1 MKKRAA
7 TDLKARKARLA
18 AVLAADDKQYEL
30 EFMAALET
38 PEQVRAKMAER
49 LTGMKAQREE
59 ERAQLVQHALERKFK
74 METDDFR
81 KEETAFMVAGT
92 QIEREKQLMD
102 KKAKLEQ
109 AIVEEQVY
117 AKLWMLDHQKKVQR
131 EQDEAATKKK
141 KVQETLNIL
150 TWQQDTVA
158 QAKQVEQ
165 AKRAREQ
172 DMLKHQWA
180 KEIEADKE
188 AERQKFILN
197 RERNLELINH
207 NAAERELRAI

>member
-1 MKKRAA
+1 MI
-7 TDLKARKARLA
+7 
-18 AVLAADDKQYEL
+18 
-30 EFMAALET
+30 
-38 PEQVRAKMAER
+38 
-49 LTGMKAQREE
+49 
-59 ERAQLVQHALERKFK
+59 
-74 METDDFR
+74 
-81 KEETAFMVAGT
+81 AGT
-92 QIEREKQLMD
+92 QLEREKQLMD

-109 AIVEEQVY
+109 SIVEEQVY

-141 KVQETLNIL
+141 KVQQTLNIL

-158 QAKQVEQ
+158 QAKQIE
-165 AKRAREQ
+165 AEKKAREQ
-172 DMLKHQWA
+172 QMLKGQWA

-207 NAAERELRAI
+207 NAAERELRAIQTDA